1 MMIQVGTYCSQV
13 LTSDTLTIIC
23 DASNVHM
30 KNQGSQEGIAIKD
43 MKPHHTTPHDDYIR
57 NIDLCRFIQG
67 WKTIK

>member
-1 MMIQVGTYCSQV
+1 
-13 LTSDTLTIIC
+13 
-23 DASNVHM
+23 M

-67 WKTIK
+67 WKTIKW